1 MSCLLMF
8 LMSRCCCHGCFYTE
22 DDLEIITELTNINDE
37 NLDTDPETDSTGTTG
52 TDSSD
57 ERFLECHAVRD
68 YT

>member
-8 LMSRCCCHGCFYTE
+8 LMSRCCCHGCFYNE
-22 DDLEIITELTNINDE
+22 DELDIVTELSHINDE
-37 NLDTDPETDSTGTTG
+37 DLDTDPETDSTGT
-52 TDSSD
+52 DSST